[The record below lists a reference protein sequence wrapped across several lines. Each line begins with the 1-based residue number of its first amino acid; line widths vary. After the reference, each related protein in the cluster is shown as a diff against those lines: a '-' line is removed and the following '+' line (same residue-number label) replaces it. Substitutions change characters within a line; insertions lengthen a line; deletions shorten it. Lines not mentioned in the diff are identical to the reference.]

1 MLLDI
6 SHLGVILPLTLPQ
19 TPEQL
24 TYPPS
29 DNKTFTEYGP
39 LSIRARP
46 LFPMPVPPIR
56 NLKQAFWPHPPEGIQ
71 KMQKEPQSHS
81 S

>member
-1 MLLDI
+1 MEVWVGSGLLRGYEHRQKQSWKMLLDI

-29 DNKTFTEYGP
+29 DN
-39 LSIRARP
+39 
-46 LFPMPVPPIR
+46 
-56 NLKQAFWPHPPEGIQ
+56 
-71 KMQKEPQSHS
+71 
-81 S
+81 